1 MNLPT
6 APLPVHAD
14 NGPWPLHGAAAS
26 QALEHSALAQLT
38 PMTLMEAAGL
48 AVARLALAIAPHAG
62 RVVVWAGPGN
72 NGGDGLVAARLLH
85 GIGWPVQVWSVG
97 APEALPPDA
106 HQAWHRAHAAGV
118 PMSPVPSGPDAD
130 TPGAHDDDGTL
141 HIDALL
147 GLGVRRAP
155 AGAMVQA
162 ITRLQAAAAGGATVL
177 AVDLPSGLHPDT
189 GCAMGAAEAAWGGAV
204 RATDTLSL
212 LTLKPGLFTAQGR
225 DHAGRVWLHRLGVE
239 AGAADAVLSGPPAWA
254 ARPHGHHKGSHGDV
268 AVVGGAPGMVGA
280 AWLAAR
286 AAVAA
291 GAGRVYCSPLDPE
304 AALLDPAHPALM
316 GRRAWWRAP
325 TATQETATVVCG
337 CGGGEAV
344 QEALPPLLAAA
355 PRLVL
360 DADALN
366 AIAALPDLQ
375 ALLQRRSTGRAQTLL
390 TPHPLEAARLLGC
403 STAAVQAG
411 RMAAAKA
418 LVARYGVAVVLKGSG
433 SVIAA
438 PGALPHIN
446 PTGNAALASAGTG
459 DVLAG
464 WVAGL
469 WAQTPDAPAGDVAR
483 QAVWQHGRAADLH
496 EPAARGAPL
505 RAEALI
511 EALAQRALG

>member
-1 MNLPT
+1 MTISN
-6 APLPVHAD
+6 APLHVHAG
-14 NGPWPLHGAAAS
+14 NGPWPLHSAAAS
-26 QALEHSALAQLT
+26 QALERRALAQVA

-48 AVARLALAIAPHAG
+48 AVARLALAIAPQAG
-62 RVVVWAGPGN
+62 RVVVWVGPGN

-85 GIGWPVQVWSVG
+85 GRGWRVQVWTTG
-97 APEALPPDA
+97 DPAALPADA
-106 HQAWHRAHAAGV
+106 HQAWQRAQAAGV
-118 PMSPVPSGPDAD
+118 PMAPVPLGPEAQGPVGFDCSR
-130 TPGAHDDDGTL
+130 TL

-147 GLGVRRAP
+147 GLGLRRAP
-155 AGAMVQA
+155 AGALAQA
-162 ITRLQAAAAGGATVL
+162 IAQLQAAAAGGAPVL
-177 AVDLPSGLHPDT
+177 AIDLPSGLHPDT
-189 GCAMGAAEAAWGGAV
+189 GCALGAADAPWGGAV

-225 DHAGRVWLHRLGVE
+225 DHAGRVWLHRLGVP
-239 AGAADAVLSGPPAWA
+239 AGPADAVLSGPPAWA

-280 AWLAAR
+280 AWLAAS
-286 AAVAA
+286 AALAA

-304 AALLDPAHPALM
+304 AALLDPAHPGLM
-316 GRRAWWRAP
+316 GRSAWWREPAS
-325 TATQETATVVCG
+325 TLETATVVCG

-344 QEALPPLLAAA
+344 QAALPPLLAAT

-366 AIAALPDLQ
+366 AIATAPALQ
-375 ALLQRRSTGRAQTLL
+375 ALLQARTSSEAQTLL

-403 STAAVQAG
+403 STAEVQAD
-411 RMAAAKA
+411 RVAAAQA
-418 LVARYGVAVVLKGSG
+418 LVARYGAAVVLKGSG

-469 WAQTPDAPAGDVAR
+469 WAQAPGASAGEVAR

-511 EALAQRALG
+511 EVLALRALG